1 MRTSLLLSALAA
13 TALAGPPSCPTNSP
27 LSCSN
32 TTNVPGTCCFE
43 SGGQVLQT
51 QFWDT
56 DPADGPADHWT
67 IHGLWPDFCDGTFPQ
82 YCDESRQYTNI
93 SCILESYGKTDLLNY
108 MNTYWKDY
116 QGQDQT
122 FWEHEWGKHGT
133 CYSTLKPTCYT
144 DYTPQEEVADFFQQT
159 VDLFKGLDTY
169 GFLKNASIVPSTTKN
184 YTNAEVTAA
193 LRAARGVDAT
203 IECSDGQL
211 EQVYYTFNVRGSI
224 ADGTFV
230 PAQPVGEGNGCPDT
244 FQYLPKNLASAF
256 PTNNTEHCSNANT
269 TANGS
274 STSSTKRRTAFPVYL
289 YE

>member
-1 MRTSLLLSALAA
+1 MRTLLILFTWA
-13 TALAGPPSCPTNSP
+13 TIALAGPPTCPANSP

-56 DPADGPADHWT
+56 NPASGPADSWT
-67 IHGLWPDFCDGTFPQ
+67 IHGLWPDFCDGTYPQ

-108 MNTYWKDY
+108 MYTYWTDDE
-116 QGQDQT
+116 GQDQE

-133 CYSTLKPTCYT
+133 CYSTLKPSCYT
-144 DYTPQEEVADFFQQT
+144 DYTPQEEVADFFQQ
-159 VDLFKGLDTY
+159 VVNLFQGLNTY
-169 GFLKNASIVPSTTKN
+169 EFLKNASIVPTTTKN
-184 YTNAEVTAA
+184 YTNAEVMNA
-193 LRAARGVDAT
+193 LRAARGVNAT

-211 EQVYYTFNVRGSI
+211 DQVYYTFHVRGSI

-230 PAQPVGEGNGCPDT
+230 AAEPVGEGNGCPQT
-244 FQYLPKNLASAF
+244 FQYLPKDLSSAY
-256 PTNNTEHCSNANT
+256 PTNNTEKCNGTNAT
-269 TANGS
+269 LSESHSIPA
-274 STSSTKRRTAFPVYL
+274 KRRFRFPTYL
-289 YE
+289 G

>member
-1 MRTSLLLSALAA
+1 MILFAFAA
-13 TALAGPPSCPTNSP
+13 CALAGAPTCPANSP

-32 TTNVPGTCCFE
+32 TTNTPGTCCFE

-51 QFWDT
+51 QFWDSN
-56 DPADGPADHWT
+56 PASGPADSWA

-93 SCILESYGKTDLLNY
+93 SCILESAGKTDLLNY
-108 MNTYWKDY
+108 MYTYWTDY

-133 CYSTLKPTCYT
+133 CYSTLKTSCYT
-144 DYTPQEEVADFFQQT
+144 DYTPQEEVVDFFQQVVT
-159 VDLFKGLDTY
+159 LYKSLNTY
-169 GFLKNASIVPSTTKN
+169 EFLKNASIVPSSTKT
-184 YTNAEVTAA
+184 YTNTEVMAA
-193 LRAARGVDAT
+193 LRAPRGVSAT

-230 PAQPVGEGNGCPDT
+230 PAEPVGEGNGCPSS
-244 FQYLPKNLASAF
+244 FKYLPKDLSSAY
-256 PTNNTEHCSNANT
+256 PRNNTERC
-269 TANGS
+269 
-274 STSSTKRRTAFPVYL
+274 
-289 YE
+289 